1 MKQSE
6 FWKRGLPYVGNKGMK
21 AEKIIE
27 ALPAGHR
34 FIDVFGG
41 GGSISLT
48 AASSGKWDEIIYNDR
63 REAVVKLLKALI
75 EDNPHIDLKKYICIT
90 RKEFIHWRDEMPDS
104 IEKTLIL
111 LCWSFGNNMKD
122 YLWSQKI
129 EDNRHK
135 LVAKYINTNS
145 NKSIQKQYKDF
156 KKAIR
161 NNDIKRLQSIE
172 RLQQLE
178 RIQNNNTKLNI
189 EFKISDYKDLNIKE
203 NDVVYCDPPYINT
216 GFDYGEF
223 NNNEFYQWL
232 NQLSTN
238 EIYIS
243 EYKALPHS
251 SLYLNLG
258 AKKNSFSPV
267 CKHRNELLLKYQ
279 IRESAY
285 AEIFK
290 R

>member
-27 ALPAGHR
+27 ALPPGHR

-48 AASSGKWDEIIYNDR
+48 AASSGKWDEVIYNDR
-63 REAVVKLLKALI
+63 RETVVKLLKTLI

-90 RKEFIHWRDEMPDS
+90 RKEFINWRDEMPDS
-104 IEKTLIL
+104 VERTLIL

-135 LVAKYINTNS
+135 LIAEYINS
-145 NKSIQKQYKDF
+145 GKSIQEQYKDF
-156 KKAIR
+156 KKAMR
-161 NNDIKRLQSIE
+161 NSDIKQLQSIERLQQME

-178 RIQNNNTKLNI
+178 RIQDNKIKLNI
-189 EFKISDYKDLNIKE
+189 EFKIGDYKDLNIKE
-203 NDVVYCDPPYINT
+203 NDIVYCDPPYINSQY
-216 GFDYGEF
+216 GYGEF
-223 NNNEFYQWL
+223 DNNEFYQWL

-243 EYKALPHS
+243 EYKTLPHS

-285 AEIFK
+285 A
-290 R
+290 